1 MSFGSERTSL
11 VFERR
16 EDFKIETYR
25 HLEEKIGKIRRSVM
39 DLAAQHARGRQPDT
53 EVYRVEP
60 QDIDRAFTD
69 LLSQEGTLAQELE
82 VTE

>member
-1 MSFGSERTSL
+1 
-11 VFERR
+11 
-16 EDFKIETYR
+16 
-25 HLEEKIGKIRRSVM
+25 M